1 MSRCTYPDVRVRQL
15 LWEAVERFQVKGLLL
30 VEGNDFGEGC
40 CMVLT
45 VHLTFSVEQTVVLN
59 EVKTNTEGKTE
70 L

>member
-1 MSRCTYPDVRVRQL
+1 M
-15 LWEAVERFQVKGLLL
+15 
-30 VEGNDFGEGC
+30 EGDDFGEGC